1 MKITELTPDVGQTPF
16 TRAVL
21 KTIRNQQRQLLLRW
35 TCDTPQELEAVKRF
49 LRHFDATIGAS
60 GTTQLDFTMPLGTL
74 KSLYEHAGRF
84 DDSYLIDSIE
94 ELRAK
99 HVVRWACGRKN
110 FDVTSRPIVY
120 AILNVTPDSF
130 YDGGRYDDS
139 DAMAKQV
146 DKMAKAGA
154 DVIEVGGGQTT
165 KPGFKE
171 VTPEEEIKR
180 ISPAIN
186 LIHRRYPQMTVAVDT
201 YKLPVMKKAIEMG
214 VDIIN
219 DVQAFNTPEK
229 RKLMAQSKCGLVTMH
244 NSRDRKYS
252 DLTREMSDFFEEN
265 LADLSAAGV
274 DLDRVCLDEGIGYAK
289 EPDGKQDFA
298 MMRSIDQFNYL
309 RRPMMIAISRKAFAK
324 NLFGLKEEDRLP
336 ATLVAETA
344 MFLRGGRVIRVHD
357 VEETVQLVKT
367 LSAIGSGY
375 WFGDI
380 SDEDSKIQ
388 IVKY

>member
-1 MKITELTPDVGQTPF
+1 MKITELSPDVEQTPF

-21 KTIRNQQRQLLLRW
+21 QTIRNQQRQLLLRW
-35 TCDTPQELEAVKRF
+35 TCDTPQELEQVKRF
-49 LRHFDATIGAS
+49 LRHFDSTIGAS

-94 ELRAK
+94 QIRAN

-110 FDVTSRPIVY
+110 FDVTDRPVIY
-120 AILNVTPDSF
+120 GILNVTPDSF
-130 YDGGRYDDS
+130 YDGGRYDS
-139 DAMAKQV
+139 KGTMTEQVAKL
-146 DKMAKAGA
+146 AKAGA
-154 DVIEVGGGQTT
+154 DVIEVGGQTT
-165 KPGFKE
+165 KPGFHE
-171 VTPEEEIKR
+171 ISPEEEIKR
-180 ISPAIN
+180 ITPAIN
-186 LIHRRYPQMTVAVDT
+186 EIHDKFPQVTVAVDT
-201 YKLPVMKKAIEMG
+201 YKLPVMKKALELG

-219 DVQAFNTPEK
+219 DVEAFNTPEK
-229 RKLMAQSKCGLVTMH
+229 RELMANSKCGLVTMH
-244 NSRDRKYS
+244 SSRDKEYS

-298 MMRSIDQFNYL
+298 MMRNIDQFNYL

-324 NLFGLKEEDRLP
+324 TLLGLKEDDRLP
-336 ATLVAETA
+336 ATLVAEAA
-344 MFLRGGRVIRVHD
+344 MFLRGGRVLRVHD
-357 VEETVQLVKT
+357 VGETVQLVKT
-367 LSAIGSGY
+367 LAAIGSGY